1 MALPYVLMCL
11 CHLTVSYC
19 FTKNYSCT
27 VQSQTIL
34 EVELL
39 WPGLVVSREV
49 AWVQN
54 VQEFW
59 KKVVEACQEQWWC
72 TLLLFPLLSKTY
84 CGRLHS
90 SIPFSRHG
98 ASNIQDAQKK
108 TYTQRLVNPRP
119 GMGSRITRTG
129 RGGGRICPPAN
140 SAPMKAR
147 ITKFLWE
154 VGWL

>member
-108 TYTQRLVNPRP
+108 KLTPSDWLTRAREWGPELRAREGGQNLPPPLPTQLLWKLESPNFY
-119 GMGSRITRTG
+119 G
-129 RGGGRICPPAN
+129 R
-140 SAPMKAR
+140 
-147 ITKFLWE
+147 
-154 VGWL
+154 